1 MSHDTAQCCE
11 TRTYV
16 IFLHVHLMGTN
27 GTCRTVSSHNKL
39 PVNADD
45 LCALYPPPATSVAV
59 LEQCVTAQARAR
71 QQTRE

>member
-1 MSHDTAQCCE
+1 
-11 TRTYV
+11 
-16 IFLHVHLMGTN
+16 MGTN